1 MNSDLIMK
9 NWLHAFTSNKLTK
22 DFTKYSL
29 VGFLITVIS
38 IFLKWLF
45 IDILKIATPVASSI
59 VVISSHVMKFIAYK
73 KVNLIRKQFIKY
85 TVIQSGSGLLNIGGD
100 WFFIDIL
107 KFPVLFS
114 LVFVVSVLFVLRFVV
129 FKITKLTVE

>member
-1 MNSDLIMK
+1 MK
-9 NWLHAFTSNKLTK
+9 NRLNAFITNKFTK

-29 VGFLITVIS
+29 VGFFVTGIS

-45 IDILKIATPVASSI
+45 MDVLEVATLAASSI
-59 VVISSHVMKFIAYK
+59 VVVSSHILKFIAYK
-73 KVNLIRKQFIKY
+73 KVNLIRRQFVKY
-85 TVIQSGSGLLNIGGD
+85 TAIQSGSGLLNIGGD
-100 WFFIDIL
+100 WFLIDIL
-107 KFPVLFS
+107 QLPVLFS